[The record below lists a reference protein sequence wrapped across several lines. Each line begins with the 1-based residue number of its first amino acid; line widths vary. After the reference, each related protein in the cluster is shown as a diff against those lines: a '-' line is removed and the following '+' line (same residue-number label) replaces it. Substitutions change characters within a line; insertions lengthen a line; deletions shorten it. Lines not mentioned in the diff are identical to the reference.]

1 MLRVVALAFVLL
13 TFLLA
18 TGNAL
23 SQLQLLTQD
32 FDASALQVTQ
42 VHTEA
47 QTALLFGILSML
59 TVIAVGVLF
68 PKAPA
73 AATRP
78 PVSTSHPPA
87 QDSPAPPDTSRSS

>member
-13 TFLLA
+13 TFLL
-18 TGNAL
+18 TIWNAL
-23 SQLQLLTQD
+23 SQLQLLTKS
-32 FDASALQVTQ
+32 FDASAIQVTQ

-68 PKAPA
+68 PKTPAPPMPPA
-73 AATRP
+73 STVRP
-78 PVSTSHPPA
+78 PN
-87 QDSPAPPDTSRSS
+87 QDLPKPPDTSLTN